1 MFRFK
6 VDEYI
11 VKEKGKQHSV
21 LVFPYIKHMWA
32 FDNGVEDGCVIDG
45 VADAFE
51 ALKYAMAILVEASDK
66 IIYFPCK
73 QTGIG
78 LHYNIENCNLILCTP
93 KAMLKRSSWIAIRR
107 KLIPANKKG
116 SYVLQYN
123 PDKLIDFCEKKLMH
137 PKYQGMESK
146 FIWKEEIW
154 KKMHREQLAEVI
166 GENLFMVFGKEECY
180 YHHYHIIMDLENLND
195 GEEYGRFTSLG
206 WMVTNKGLEDM
217 KSNN

>member
-1 MFRFK
+1 M
-6 VDEYI
+6 
-11 VKEKGKQHSV
+11 
-21 LVFPYIKHMWA
+21 
-32 FDNGVEDGCVIDG
+32 
-45 VADAFE
+45 
-51 ALKYAMAILVEASDK
+51 
-66 IIYFPCK
+66 
-73 QTGIG
+73 
-78 LHYNIENCNLILCTP
+78 
-93 KAMLKRSSWIAIRR
+93 
-107 KLIPANKKG
+107 
-116 SYVLQYN
+116 QYN

-154 KKMHREQLAEVI
+154 KKMHRWQLAEVI

>member
-11 VKEKGKQHSV
+11 VKEKGKQYSV

-73 QTGIG
+73 QPGIG
-78 LHYNIENCNLILCTP
+78 LHYNVENCNLILCTP
-93 KAMLKRSSWIAIRR
+93 KAMLKRSS
-107 KLIPANKKG
+107 
-116 SYVLQYN
+116 
-123 PDKLIDFCEKKLMH
+123 
-137 PKYQGMESK
+137 
-146 FIWKEEIW
+146 
-154 KKMHREQLAEVI
+154 
-166 GENLFMVFGKEECY
+166 
-180 YHHYHIIMDLENLND
+180 
-195 GEEYGRFTSLG
+195 
-206 WMVTNKGLEDM
+206 
-217 KSNN
+217 